1 MVSSLYA
8 SSAPTTSFRTEVQ
21 TLDTLAKRAGV
32 TEVDLLKIDVEG
44 AEWDIFQEH
53 DMICDIP
60 VIVGEAHF
68 DDVRGRTLADL
79 YRALPGFEI
88 EVFYETPARALFR
101 ASRTA
106 SALGS
111 GAAS

>member
-1 MVSSLYA
+1 MCPKLSEIV
-8 SSAPTTSFRTEVQ
+8 RIG
-21 TLDTLAKRAGV
+21 LDS
-32 TEVDLLKIDVEG
+32 
-44 AEWDIFQEH
+44 WDIFGEQ
-53 DMICDIP
+53 DIIRDIP
-60 VIVGEAHF
+60 IIVGEAHF

-106 SALGS
+106 GELGS